1 VHCILPET
9 FPGISFDGA
18 GVCNFCRQYEGTR
31 GKHEDDKTRY
41 AKKFA
46 DLLAATCAPDLAR
59 QRSHDVL
66 MAYSGGKDST
76 YTLLLLRRKYR
87 LRVLAVS
94 FDNGFI
100 SPRALENI
108 RVATESVGADHVLFR
123 PRWDLLRKIF
133 ATAAEQELYSK
144 KTLERA
150 STICTSCIG
159 LVKATCLKMA
169 VEQGIPMIGFG
180 WSPGQAP
187 VQSSI
192 MRNNP
197 ALLKATQQAILR
209 PLEEVAGSDVAT
221 YFLGE
226 RHFAE
231 PERFPWNVHPL
242 AWEAYDEG
250 DILEEIAKLGW
261 KMPEDTDSNSTNC
274 LLNAFANQI
283 HVQRYGFHPYIW
295 EIANM
300 VREGII
306 PRAEGLHKFETPVP
320 PAWIRMA
327 QEKLGIRG

>member
-1 VHCILPET
+1 MIKTTCTPE
-9 FPGISFDGA
+9 
-18 GVCNFCRQYEGTR
+18 
-31 GKHEDDKTRY
+31 
-41 AKKFA
+41 
-46 DLLAATCAPDLAR
+46 AARL
-59 QRSHDVL
+59 RSYDVL
-66 MAYSGGKDST
+66 MAFSGGKDST
-76 YTLLLLRRKYR
+76 YTLLLLRRKYG
-87 LRVLAVS
+87 LRVLAMS

-108 RVATESVGADHVLFR
+108 KAVTEAVGIDHVLFR

-133 ATAAEQELYSK
+133 ATAAEKELYSK

-169 VEQGIPMIGFG
+169 IEQGIPMIGFG

-197 ALLKATQQAILR
+197 ALLKMTQRAILG
-209 PLEEVAGSDVAT
+209 PLEQVAGADVAA
-221 YFLGE
+221 YFLGD

-231 PERFPWNVHPL
+231 PEKFPWNVHPL
-242 AWEAYDEG
+242 AWEDYDEG
-250 DILEEIAKLGW
+250 DILKEIAKLGW
-261 KMPEDTDSNSTNC
+261 RMPEDTDSNSTNC
-274 LLNAFANQI
+274 LLNAYANQI

-306 PRAEGLHKFETPVP
+306 PRAEGLHKFEKVVP
-320 PAWIRMA
+320 PEWIRMA
-327 QEKLGIRG
+327 QKKLGSLDGELEENESSRRTAFSEGSPD